1 MLRDWHNRY
10 MRIEIIKNLISEK
23 PMRQVDLAREL
34 NVHKSTISRDIRDM
48 SLFFPIA
55 EDERGLVSYVD

>member
-1 MLRDWHNRY
+1 